1 MTENIHPSLES
12 LAVDIST
19 LVPLDGN
26 PRRGSVEAIASSYSE
41 FVQIKPIVVRPN
53 GDGTS
58 TVIAG
63 NHQLEAAK
71 RLGWEKIAVIEYD
84 VDDKRALAY
93 ALADNRTMELGQTDF
108 DLLQDLILEVSD
120 VYPEL
125 LEDLGW
131 DEFDL
136 AEKEQ
141 HAIRDE
147 NQIIGSSGSYV
158 PPVISS
164 PTAAA
169 NNAGSTE
176 NDPGGDSGGLE
187 RGDDYSSSTISS
199 PSLSVT
205 KDRDGSRHI
214 KLIGDREEQS
224 DAAIRGSTAAI
235 PGSAPRAMVQYTIVF
250 DNTDQQATWYEF
262 VKLLRGDS
270 NYEGKTFAEKLILFV
285 SEYIR

>member
-1 MTENIHPSLES
+1 MENNIHPSLES
-12 LAVDIST
+12 LAVDIDT
-19 LVPLDGN
+19 LVLLEGN
-26 PRRGSVEAIASSYSE
+26 PRKGSVDAIASSYSE
-41 FVQIKPIVVRPN
+41 FGQIKPIVVRPN

-71 RLGWEKIAVIEYD
+71 RLGWTKIAVVEYE

-93 ALADNRTMELGQTDF
+93 ALADNRTMELGHTEP

-120 VYPEL
+120 IYPEL

-136 AEKEQ
+136 AEAEQ
-141 HAIRDE
+141 QSIRE
-147 NQIIGSSGSYV
+147 GNQVISSAGSYV

-164 PTAAA
+164 SNIPVDEGEDDSEFDEPE
-169 NNAGSTE
+169 GSEEE
-176 NDPGGDSGGLE
+176 NGIVDTIDS
-187 RGDDYSSSTISS
+187 S
-199 PSLSVT
+199 SLSVT
-205 KDRDGSRHI
+205 KDREGNQHI
-214 KLIGDREEQS
+214 ELIGNKQEQT

-250 DNTDQQATWYEF
+250 DNTDQQAIWYDF
-262 VKLLRGDS
+262 VKLLRS
-270 NYEGKTFAEKLILFV
+270 NSDYRGVTFAEKLTSFI
-285 SEYIR
+285 SEHIE

>member
-1 MTENIHPSLES
+1 MENNIHPSLES
-12 LAVDIST
+12 LAVDIDT
-19 LVPLDGN
+19 LVLLEGN
-26 PRRGSVEAIASSYSE
+26 PRKGSVDAIASSYSE
-41 FVQIKPIVVRPN
+41 FGQIKPIVVRPN

-71 RLGWEKIAVIEYD
+71 RLGWTKIAVVEYE

-93 ALADNRTMELGQTDF
+93 ALADNRTMELGHTEP

-120 VYPEL
+120 IYPEL

-136 AEKEQ
+136 AEAEQ
-141 HAIRDE
+141 QSIRE
-147 NQIIGSSGSYV
+147 GNQVISSAGSYV

-164 PTAAA
+164 SNMPVDEGEDDSEFDEPE
-169 NNAGSTE
+169 GSEEE
-176 NDPGGDSGGLE
+176 NGIVDTIDS
-187 RGDDYSSSTISS
+187 S
-199 PSLSVT
+199 SLSVT
-205 KDRDGSRHI
+205 KDREGNQHI
-214 KLIGDREEQS
+214 ELIGNKQEQT

-250 DNTDQQATWYEF
+250 DNTDQQAIWYDF
-262 VKLLRGDS
+262 VKLLRS
-270 NYEGKTFAEKLILFV
+270 NSDYRGVTFAEKLTSFI
-285 SEYIR
+285 SEHIE